1 MESTADVVVSAE
13 EKEKKK
19 AQKRAEVE
27 RKVAEGREKLAAEKE
42 LQKKAEEE
50 KPTDTD
56 TLDTFTK
63 VYSSL
68 NSSITLYGELHEESY
83 EQFLKK
89 FIDDIHIQRPGQKKI
104 IIIETSDTMV
114 RSMDDSSF
122 FSDIMSDPDTS
133 KKKSGIRYPVL
144 SPILYFSTVLRFGGS
159 FPNTQIVCG
168 DCRIA
173 EIYNLS
179 EECKKIIRETKGN
192 HDIDPTFLA
201 EFKSTWHTQL
211 SLFEPLL
218 DIEPIRARYLE
229 IIGEIGRIL
238 AHLHTIEDLGKYIL
252 YLDQYWIYLSNLH
265 LLLSITNNME
275 RNVDITLFVGKL
287 HMDNLI
293 ECIEEFPF
301 EKYLHDK
308 ELSAKKMGM
317 SKGGRKRNGLSFRRK
332 KSVSVRRKKSVSV
345 RRKKSVSVRRKKS
358 GSRKYVKNTKK

>member
-1 MESTADVVVSAE
+1 MESPADVVVSAE
-13 EKEKKK
+13 EKK

-27 RKVAEGREKLAAEKE
+27 RKVAEGRAKLAEEK
-42 LQKKAEEE
+42 KKAEEE
-50 KPTDTD
+50 KLTDTD

-114 RSMDDSSF
+114 QSMDHSSF

-179 EECKKIIRETKGN
+179 EECKKIIGETEVN
-192 HDIDPTFLA
+192 RDIDPTFLA
-201 EFKSTWHTQL
+201 EFKSTWYTQL

-218 DIEPIRARYLE
+218 DIEPIRARYLK
-229 IIGEIGRIL
+229 IIGEIESIL

-252 YLDQYWIYLSNLH
+252 YLDQCWIDLSNLH

-287 HMDNLI
+287 HMENLI

-308 ELSAKKMGM
+308 EGASAKKRGW
-317 SKGGRKRNGLSFRRK
+317 GGRKRNGLSFRRK
-332 KSVSVRRKKSVSV
+332 KSVSVRRKKSI
-345 RRKKSVSVRRKKS
+345 SVRRKKS